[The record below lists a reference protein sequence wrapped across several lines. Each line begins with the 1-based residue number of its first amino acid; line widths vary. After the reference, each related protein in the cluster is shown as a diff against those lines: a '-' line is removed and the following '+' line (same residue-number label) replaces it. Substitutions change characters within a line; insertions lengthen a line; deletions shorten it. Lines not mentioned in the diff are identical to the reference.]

1 MSKLFVPLVLLLRD
15 LMAGA
20 TGLEPA
26 TSCVT
31 GRRTNQLLLLS
42 MTDSTL
48 ESGGGFPARE
58 QFVASWL
65 LLILRSLERFNSATI
80 CFLAPLASG

>member
-1 MSKLFVPLVLLLRD
+1 
-15 LMAGA
+15 
-20 TGLEPA
+20 
-26 TSCVT
+26 
-31 GRRTNQLLLLS
+31 